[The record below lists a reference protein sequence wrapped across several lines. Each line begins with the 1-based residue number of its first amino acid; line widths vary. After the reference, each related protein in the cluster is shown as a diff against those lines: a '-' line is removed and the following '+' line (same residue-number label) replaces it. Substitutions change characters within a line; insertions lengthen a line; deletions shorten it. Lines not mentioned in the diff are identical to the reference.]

1 MIYQSFIS
9 HSSFSRYNNSL
20 SARFFI
26 TLYANCNFSS
36 IIVLLKCVWQNTT
49 TLNSVTNMASSDRR
63 LGRESDST
71 PSSHEEKMS
80 GNVFKNDG
88 SFLEMFKKAQQ
99 SGAPM
104 PGTSAPSQVTSSAA
118 VSSQA
123 VSETDSE
130 HVSKKSSKDV
140 PKPKYGFVGKRRGGK
155 ILPTGK
161 VKKAKQDEDEDT
173 GKKDAWSQH
182 MSEVKKYK
190 DQSCQ
195 EEGKTR
201 PLVK

>member
-1 MIYQSFIS
+1 
-9 HSSFSRYNNSL
+9 
-20 SARFFI
+20 
-26 TLYANCNFSS
+26 
-36 IIVLLKCVWQNTT
+36 
-49 TLNSVTNMASSDRR
+49 MASGDRR
-63 LGRESDST
+63 LGREPESLPNSNDS
-71 PSSHEEKMS
+71 KMPA
-80 GNVFKNDG
+80 NVFKNDG
-88 SFLEMFKKAQQ
+88 SFLEMFKKAQKTGGSVPGPSVQ
-99 SGAPM
+99 VSVPAP
-104 PGTSAPSQVTSSAA
+104 
-118 VSSQA
+118 VSPPTATASDQEDK
-123 VSETDSE
+123 SDETT
-130 HVSKKSSKDV
+130 KKPVKDI

-173 GKKDAWSQH
+173 GKKDAWSQY

>member
-1 MIYQSFIS
+1 M
-9 HSSFSRYNNSL
+9 
-20 SARFFI
+20 
-26 TLYANCNFSS
+26 
-36 IIVLLKCVWQNTT
+36 
-49 TLNSVTNMASSDRR
+49 TNMASGDRGLR
-63 LGRESDST
+63 PEKVSIPST
-71 PSSHEEKMS
+71 NEGKMPA
-80 GNVFKNDG
+80 NVFKNDG

-99 SGAPM
+99 SGAPI
-104 PGTSAPSQVTSSAA
+104 PGTSSGQVSGSAA
-118 VSSQA
+118 VSSQVEA
-123 VSETDSE
+123 ENESEQA
-130 HVSKKSSKDV
+130 KKPVKDI

-173 GKKDAWSQH
+173 GKKDAWSQY

>member
-1 MIYQSFIS
+1 MQPW
-9 HSSFSRYNNSL
+9 
-20 SARFFI
+20 
-26 TLYANCNFSS
+26 
-36 IIVLLKCVWQNTT
+36 LLTD
-49 TLNSVTNMASSDRR
+49 MASGDRR
-63 LGRESDST
+63 FRTEPDPFPCSVDRKA
-71 PSSHEEKMS
+71 PA
-80 GNVFKNDG
+80 NVFKNDG

-99 SGAPM
+99 SSGSV
-104 PGTSAPSQVTSSAA
+104 PGTSAQASVPASVSPPVDAGDKQQVDANKP
-118 VSSQA
+118 V
-123 VSETDSE
+123 
-130 HVSKKSSKDV
+130 KDI

-173 GKKDAWSQH
+173 GKKDAWSQY

-195 EEGKTR
+195 EEGATR

>member
-1 MIYQSFIS
+1 
-9 HSSFSRYNNSL
+9 
-20 SARFFI
+20 
-26 TLYANCNFSS
+26 
-36 IIVLLKCVWQNTT
+36 
-49 TLNSVTNMASSDRR
+49 MASGDRR
-63 LGRESDST
+63 AKRESDSF
-71 PSSHEEKMS
+71 SSGHDQKMPA
-80 GNVFKNDG
+80 NVFKNDG

-99 SGAPM
+99 AGGSI
-104 PGTSAPSQVTSSAA
+104 PGTSTEASGAASVSPSTAA
-118 VSSQA
+118 DSGSEPGQA
-123 VSETDSE
+123 A
-130 HVSKKSSKDV
+130 KIPAKDI

-161 VKKAKQDEDEDT
+161 VKKAKQDEDEDA
-173 GKKDAWSQH
+173 GKKDAWSQY